1 MRRLLPLLMVIFI
14 IASLA
19 IFLFGDSGLV
29 ALTRREHYRENLAAN
44 VSALDTRHQALEA
57 ELAQLKANRDT
68 TIALARGLGLYA
80 PGDKIVQLEGRVEK
94 GEVYA
99 MGDLLKMNDSDGTR
113 SSIFKMSAFIAAALL
128 ILAAVILTRAPRR
141 KPLGHH
147 GR

>member
-29 ALTRREHYRENLAAN
+29 AFTRREHYRENLAAN
-44 VSALDTRHQALEA
+44 VSALDARHQALEA

-80 PGDKIVQLEGRVEK
+80 PGDKIVQLEGRVAK

-99 MGDLLKMNDSDGTR
+99 MGDLLKMNDSDGAR

-128 ILAAVILTRAPRR
+128 ILAAFIFTRSPRR